1 MENVGSMIQEKEE
14 EEEKEGGRVERKR
27 EKRVKGRLRPEA
39 TSKQSKKKFIRPRE
53 WPLSL
58 PVSWDG

>member
-14 EEEKEGGRVERKR
+14 EKEEEAGRVERKR

-39 TSKQSKKKFIRPRE
+39 TSKQSLQE
-53 WPLSL
+53 EVHSAT
-58 PVSWDG
+58 